1 MTPISDAALH
11 HHSSALRNP
20 FRQSRPRSIGA
31 APRLTDLP
39 DKGDGL
45 SQSARPSTRFKW
57 LTRPPRRLNAPAANE
72 SSSPHR
78 FPYAVSQHV
87 AVRSKEP
94 SSSRLEP
101 ADRRSYHSLNSPPD
115 YPPAAHPRTDAS
127 MISAT
132 GDNLP
137 REFSQAAEDVS
148 LLISVLIAAPAWPC
162 QINRAP
168 PRPRLLRPII
178 VLAIASGWLQ
188 AIAGSHRRE
197 HAALTEHSDRNLC

>member
-31 APRLTDLP
+31 APRLNDLP

-57 LTRPPRRLNAPAANE
+57 LTRPPRGLNAPAANE
-72 SSSPHR
+72 SSSPHQ
-78 FPYAVSQHV
+78 FPYSVSQHV

-101 ADRRSYHSLNSPPD
+101 ADRRSSHSLNSPPD
-115 YPPAAHPRTDAS
+115 CPPAAHPQIDAS

-132 GDNLP
+132 GDDP
-137 REFSQAAEDVS
+137 PGEFSQATEHS
-148 LLISVLIAAPAWPC
+148 FLLISVLIAAPAWPC
-162 QINRAP
+162 PINRAP
-168 PRPRLLRPII
+168 CQGRGCCVPSSSLPSQLDGCRQLP
-178 VLAIASGWLQ
+178 
-188 AIAGSHRRE
+188 
-197 HAALTEHSDRNLC
+197 ALTVGNTPP